1 MGRGILAY
9 EVQTLLA
16 LVDWIEKHQG
26 KERRPIGVMG
36 YGDGGMLALYAG
48 AVDTHYRC
56 RQVGRYFG
64 PREGIWEE
72 PIDRNVFGLL
82 EQFGDAELATL
93 IAPRSLVIEATAGPE
108 DTFESRGAA
117 PSRRIGPD
125 PGRTYQETQRARA
138 LLEGY
143 RGRSLFA

>member
-1 MGRGILAY
+1 
-9 EVQTLLA
+9 
-16 LVDWIEKHQG
+16 
-26 KERRPIGVMG
+26 MG

-48 AVDTHYRC
+48 AVDTRIDA
-56 RQVGRYFG
+56 VGVSGYFG

-117 PSRRIGPD
+117 PSAESALTQGGLIRRLKEPEDYSKVI
-125 PGRTYQETQRARA
+125 Q
-138 LLEGY
+138 
-143 RGRSLFA
+143 GRSLFA